1 MALRARPYKRRHERV
16 GIVRNVALR
25 LEGARK
31 PYGARLID
39 LSEGGLRGVAA
50 LPEVAVGAHVTV
62 DVQVPGWFGV
72 RTLSLPAVIVRLGP
86 PLATPAHREFAVEFR
101 GKPEPV
107 SRRLAAFMHTALRAH
122 ERVSAAQGTDSPLAD
137 SLRMVRVCLGPPKPD
152 RARVVLVS
160 SAAPGEGKSF
170 TAAHLAALL
179 ASEGQRVLL
188 VDADLRRPTLAQS
201 FGVAPKPGLAEW
213 LAQGAEPPVADFVQP
228 TRAGLS
234 LLAAGRGSHVT
245 EGWSREDALAL
256 VERIRVGDWDFV
268 VIDSPPLLV
277 AAVST
282 LLAAA
287 ADDVL
292 LVARAGLTRE
302 RELVEARRLLERHGA
317 NLRGVVLNDHVDSP
331 QSDYADYYQA
341 QRRSLRRLVRRSS
354 PAIDD
359 GSTYELPDGH

>member
-1 MALRARPYKRRHERV
+1 MALRGRPYKRRHERV

-31 PYGARLID
+31 PYPARLID

-50 LPEVAVGAHVTV
+50 LPDVVVGAHVTV
-62 DVQVPGWFGV
+62 DVSVPGWFGA
-72 RTLSLPAVIVRLGP
+72 RRISLPAVIVRLGP
-86 PLATPAHREFAVEFR
+86 PLATPTHREFAVEFR
-101 GKPEPV
+101 VKPEPV
-107 SRRLAAFMHTALRAH
+107 SRRLAAYVHRALRAH
-122 ERVSAAQGTDSPLAD
+122 SSLSSVQGTDSPLAD
-137 SLRMVRVCLGPPKPD
+137 ALRMVRVSLGPPKPD
-152 RARVVLVS
+152 RARVVVVS

-188 VDADLRRPTLAQS
+188 VDADLRRPSLAQS
-201 FGVAPKPGLAEW
+201 FGAAPKPGLAEW
-213 LAQGAEPPVADFVQP
+213 LANGAEAPVADYVQP

-234 LLAAGRGSHVT
+234 LLASGRGVHLT

-302 RELVEARRLLERHGA
+302 REMLEARRLLERHGA
-317 NLRGVVLNDHVDSP
+317 NLRGVVLNDHIDSP
-331 QSDYADYYQA
+331 QSDYEDYYRV
-341 QRRSLRRLVRRSS
+341 QRRSLSGLVRRSA

-359 GSTYELPDGH
+359 GSTYELPDGN